1 MKVIDLTLTV
11 SNKIPTFPGSPQPNF
26 IPWENIKED
35 GYNLELLF
43 LSTHTGTHMDAPHH
57 FLEKG
62 AKIHEISLEKLV
74 SEAVLIKSRKK
85 RNETVTKT
93 DFQKFEKKHGKIA
106 SFSSVI
112 FLTGWQK
119 NLQKKYYF
127 TKNPGLSASA
137 ANYLASKKVS
147 LVGIDSPSIDL
158 GTVSKFS
165 VHQIFA
171 KKGILIVENLAN
183 LDKIKSSKFHL
194 VVLPLKLKNATG
206 SPVRAVAFVD
216 YLRLSNIPNPK
227 LVTRK

>member
-1 MKVIDLTLTV
+1 MKIIDLTLTI

-26 IPWENIKED
+26 IPWEKIKDD

-43 LSTHTGTHMDAPHH
+43 LSSHTGTHLDAPYH

-62 AKIHEISLEKLV
+62 AKIHEISLKKLV
-74 SEAVLIKSRKK
+74 SNAVLIKSRKK
-85 RNETVTKT
+85 SNESVTKT
-93 DFQKFEKKHGKIA
+93 DIQKFEKKHGKIA

-112 FLTGWQK
+112 FYTGWQR

-127 TKNPGLSASA
+127 TKNTGLSVSA
-137 ANYLASKKVS
+137 AKYLASKKIS

-158 GTVSKFS
+158 GTDSKFS

-183 LDKIKSSKFHL
+183 LEKIKSSKFHL

-206 SPVRAVAFVD
+206 SPVRAIAFVE
-216 YLRLSNIPNPK
+216 
-227 LVTRK
+227 

>member
-1 MKVIDLTLTV
+1 MKIVDLTLTV
-11 SNKIPTFPGSPQPNF
+11 SDKIPTFPGSPPPSF

-43 LSTHTGTHMDAPHH
+43 LSSHTGTHMDAPHH
-57 FLEKG
+57 FLEKA

-74 SEAVLIKSRKK
+74 SEAALIQCRKSSDQSI
-85 RNETVTKT
+85 TKT
-93 DFQKFEKKHGKIA
+93 DIQKFEKKHGKIDG
-106 SFSSVI
+106 FSSVI
-112 FLTGWQK
+112 FQTGWQR

-127 TKNPGLSASA
+127 TKNPGLSVSA
-137 ANYLASKKVS
+137 AKYLASKKIS

-158 GTVSKFS
+158 GKDDKFS

-206 SPVRAVAFVD
+206 SPVRAIAFVE
-216 YLRLSNIPNPK
+216 
-227 LVTRK
+227 

>member
-1 MKVIDLTLTV
+1 MKIIDLTLTV
-11 SNKIPTFPGSPQPNF
+11 SDKIPTFPGSPQPNF
-26 IPWENIKED
+26 IPWENVKED

-43 LSTHTGTHMDAPHH
+43 LSTHTGTHMDAPYH

-74 SEAVLIKSRKK
+74 SEAVMIKSKK
-85 RNETVTKT
+85 KGGESITKT
-93 DFQKFEKKHGKIA
+93 DIQKFEKKHGKIDG
-106 SFSSVI
+106 FSSVI
-112 FLTGWQK
+112 FSTGWQR

-127 TKNPGLSASA
+127 EKNPGLSVSA
-137 ANYLASKKVS
+137 AKYLASKKIS

-158 GTVSKFS
+158 GTDSKFS

-183 LDKIKSSKFHL
+183 LEKIKSSKFHL

-206 SPVRAVAFVD
+206 SPVRAIAFVE
-216 YLRLSNIPNPK
+216 
-227 LVTRK
+227 

>member
-35 GYNLELLF
+35 GYNLEVLF
-43 LSTHTGTHMDAPHH
+43 LSSHTGTHMDAPYH

-74 SEAVLIKSRKK
+74 SEAALIQSRKSGSQSI
-85 RNETVTKT
+85 TKA
-93 DFQKFEKKHGKIA
+93 DIQKFEKKHGKIEN
-106 SFSSVI
+106 FSSVI
-112 FLTGWQK
+112 FYTGWQK

-127 TKNPGLSASA
+127 TKNPGLSVSA
-137 ANYLASKKVS
+137 AKYLATKKIS
-147 LVGIDSPSIDL
+147 LVGVDSPSIDL
-158 GTVSKFS
+158 GKDSKFS

-183 LDKIKSSKFHL
+183 LDKIKSSTFHL

-206 SPVRAVAFVD
+206 SPVRAIAFVD
-216 YLRLSNIPNPK
+216 
-227 LVTRK
+227 

>member
-1 MKVIDLTLTV
+1 MKIVDLTLTV
-11 SNKIPTFPGSPQPNF
+11 SDKIPTFPGSPQPSF
-26 IPWENIKED
+26 IPWENVKED

-43 LSTHTGTHMDAPHH
+43 LSTHTGTHMDAPYH

-62 AKIHEISLEKLV
+62 AKIHEISLKKLV
-74 SEAVLIKSRKK
+74 SEAVLIKSKK
-85 RNETVTKT
+85 KGGESITKI
-93 DFQKFEKKHGKIA
+93 DIQKFEKKHGKIA

-112 FLTGWQK
+112 FYTGWQR

-127 TKNPGLSASA
+127 TKNPGLSVSA
-137 ANYLASKKVS
+137 AKYLASKKIN

-158 GTVSKFS
+158 GKDSKFS

-183 LDKIKSSKFHL
+183 LEKIKSSKFHL

-206 SPVRAVAFVD
+206 SPVRAIAFVE
-216 YLRLSNIPNPK
+216 
-227 LVTRK
+227 

>member
-1 MKVIDLTLTV
+1 MKIIDLTLTI

-26 IPWENIKED
+26 IPWEKIKDD

-43 LSTHTGTHMDAPHH
+43 LSSHTGTHLDAPYH

-62 AKIHEISLEKLV
+62 AKIHEISLKKLV
-74 SEAVLIKSRKK
+74 SNAVLIKSRKK
-85 RNETVTKT
+85 SNESVTKT
-93 DFQKFEKKHGKIA
+93 DIQKFEKKHGKIA

-112 FLTGWQK
+112 FYTGWQR

-127 TKNPGLSASA
+127 TKNPGLSVSA
-137 ANYLASKKVS
+137 AKYLASKKVS
-147 LVGIDSPSIDL
+147 LVGIDSPSIGL
-158 GTVSKFS
+158 GTDSKFS

-183 LDKIKSSKFHL
+183 LEKIKSSKFHL

-206 SPVRAVAFVD
+206 SPVRAIAFVE
-216 YLRLSNIPNPK
+216 
-227 LVTRK
+227 

>member
-1 MKVIDLTLTV
+1 MKIIDLTLTV
-11 SNKIPTFPGSPQPNF
+11 SDEIPTFPGSPQPSF
-26 IPWENIKED
+26 IPWENVKED

-43 LSTHTGTHMDAPHH
+43 LSTHTGTHMDAPYH

-62 AKIHEISLEKLV
+62 AKIHEISLKKLV
-74 SEAVLIKSRKK
+74 SETVLIKSKK
-85 RNETVTKT
+85 KGGESITKT
-93 DFQKFEKKHGKIA
+93 DIQKFEKKYGKIT

-112 FLTGWQK
+112 FYTEWQR

-127 TKNPGLSASA
+127 TKNPGLSVSA
-137 ANYLASKKVS
+137 AKYLASKKIN

-158 GTVSKFS
+158 GKDSKFS

-183 LDKIKSSKFHL
+183 LEKIKSPKFHL

-206 SPVRAVAFVD
+206 SPVRAIAFVE
-216 YLRLSNIPNPK
+216 
-227 LVTRK
+227 